1 MKSPPKQIRDDEARE
16 LTERFIKQNGRTK
29 PKQAAAKA

>member
-16 LTERFIKQNGRTK
+16 LTERFIKQNARTK
-29 PKQAAAKA
+29 TRAKARA

>member
-16 LTERFIKQNGRTK
+16 NTEQFIRQHARKKTK
-29 PKQAAAKA
+29 VATKA

>member
-16 LTERFIKQNGRTK
+16 NTERFIKQHTRTK
-29 PKQAAAKA
+29 TKAPAKA